1 MLIMLSLLRNGYIIG
16 ITSGN
21 PSIVGN
27 ADEEYYWRY
36 ERDRFNRIIYEDAE
50 VEQTDADGNP
60 TAEKISIRRKKQSPT
75 YDATLQTS
83 YIPRFRRPEWDYV
96 GMRGIV
102 PCRDDGTCEVGGF
115 CKCGQDGIA
124 TKADARGFD
133 TYYVLKRIDK
143 ETISVEVR

>member
-1 MLIMLSLLRNGYIIG
+1 
-16 ITSGN
+16 
-21 PSIVGN
+21 
-27 ADEEYYWRY
+27 
-36 ERDRFNRIIYEDAE
+36 
-50 VEQTDADGNP
+50 
-60 TAEKISIRRKKQSPT
+60 
-75 YDATLQTS
+75 
-83 YIPRFRRPEWDYV
+83 
-96 GMRGIV
+96 MRGIV